1 MQMGVPILV
10 EKRAK
15 EEITRKRESRR
26 TKIKNLENIL
36 QKGLEINPKLW

>member
-1 MQMGVPILV
+1 MQMDVPILV

-15 EEITRKRESRR
+15 EKITRKRESRR